1 MIKLLK
7 KNISY
12 LCCMLLIA
20 SCASMGNI
28 TVNNVNDTG
37 SPQPGSFIYSLPLTV
52 FDVSVTAEEM
62 SIIPGPYAKF
72 AEKYLGIQHAPQKTE
87 KLWTI
92 KNITLNIHTEADP
105 EFIYSLQG
113 IGNTG
118 DYPDLDRLLENKLLL
133 TPASFSAEMVNLY
146 SYPQNAGEILYTD
159 LSVKRNFEAEKDV
172 EVSLVMPDTIY
183 VSKPASRNAL
193 KEKTIEQKAEE
204 AANFII
210 KLKKRRFKLVAGQ
223 YDAMPEGEAMSAA
236 LNELAR
242 IEEEYL
248 SLFIGKRIRT
258 EVQQD
263 FHYVPVADKETER
276 GIICR
281 FSPDSGFLDSRE
293 ATGLSVLLEMSAAQ
307 KVKGLNRYNI
317 PLKPPQNVIYYRIAD
332 QVNIKLTAG
341 EQVWADALVPVFQ
354 WGAMVPVYLQK

>member
-1 MIKLLK
+1 MLLSAACASSG
-7 KNISY
+7 NIS
-12 LCCMLLIA
+12 
-20 SCASMGNI
+20 
-28 TVNNVNDTG
+28 VNNVNDTG
-37 SPQPGSFIYSLPLTV
+37 TPQSGSFIYSLPLTV
-52 FDVSVTAEEM
+52 FDVSVTAEEI

-72 AEKYLGIQHAPQKTE
+72 AEKYLGIQHAPQKPE
-87 KLWTI
+87 KLWSI
-92 KNITLNIHTEADP
+92 KNITLKNHTEADP
-105 EFIYSLQG
+105 DFIYSLQG
-113 IGNTG
+113 IGNASE
-118 DYPDLDRLLENKLLL
+118 YPDLNLLLENRLILS
-133 TPASFSAEMVNLY
+133 PASFSAEMVNLY
-146 SYPQNAGEILYTD
+146 SYPRNTGEILYTD

-183 VSKPASRNAL
+183 GSKPSSRNAL

-223 YDAMPEGEAMSAA
+223 YDVMPEGEAMSAA

-258 EVQQD
+258 DIRQD
-263 FHYVPVADKETER
+263 FHFVPAAGKETER
-276 GIICR
+276 TVICR

-293 ATGLSVLLEMSAAQ
+293 STGLPVLLEMNAAH
-307 KVKGLNRYNI
+307 KVKALSRYII

-332 QVNIKLTAG
+332 QVDVKLTAG
-341 EQVWADALVPVFQ
+341 EQVWVDAIVPIFQ
-354 WGAMVPVYLQK
+354 WGAIVPVYLQK

>member
-1 MIKLLK
+1 MILHLK
-7 KNISY
+7 KNIKY
-12 LCCMLLIA
+12 VFCLLLTA
-20 SCASMGNI
+20 ACASSGNI
-28 TVNNVNDTG
+28 AVNNVNDAGT
-37 SPQPGSFIYSLPLTV
+37 PQPGSYIYSLPLTV
-52 FDVSVTAEEM
+52 IDVSITAEEI

-72 AEKYLGIQHAPQKTE
+72 AEKYLGIQQAPQKPE
-87 KLWTI
+87 KLWSITSI
-92 KNITLNIHTEADP
+92 SLKNHTEADP
-105 EFIYSLQG
+105 DFVYSLQG
-113 IGNTG
+113 VGNTN
-118 DYPDLDRLLENKLLL
+118 DYPDMTRLLESRLIL

-146 SYPQNAGEILYTD
+146 SYPPNNSEILYTD

-183 VSKPASRNAL
+183 MSKPSSRNAL
-193 KEKTIEQKAEE
+193 KGKNIEQKAEE

-223 YDAMPEGEAMSAA
+223 YDYMPEGEAMSAA

-258 EVQQD
+258 EIHQS
-263 FHYVPVADKETER
+263 FHFVPSAAKETESAV
-276 GIICR
+276 ICR
-281 FSPDSGFLDSRE
+281 FSSDSGFLDSRE
-293 ATGLSVLLEMSAAQ
+293 ATGLPVLLEMNASQ
-307 KVKGLNRYNI
+307 KVKGLNRYKI

-332 QVNIKLTAG
+332 QVEIKLTAG
-341 EQVWADALVPVFQ
+341 EQVWADALIPVFQ

>member
-1 MIKLLK
+1 MILLLK

-12 LCCMLLIA
+12 LFCMLLTA

-52 FDVSVTAEEM
+52 FDVSVTAEEI

-87 KLWTI
+87 KLWSI
-92 KNITLNIHTEADP
+92 RNITLKNHTEADP

-113 IGNTG
+113 IGTTD
-118 DYPDLDRLLENKLLL
+118 DYPDLTQLLENKLILP
-133 TPASFSAEMVNLY
+133 PASFSAEMVNLY
-146 SYPQNAGEILYTD
+146 SYPPNTGEILYTD

-172 EVSLVMPDTIY
+172 EVSLVMPDTLY
-183 VSKPASRNAL
+183 VSKPTSRNAL

-223 YDAMPEGEAMSAA
+223 YDFMPEGEAMSAA

-242 IEEEYL
+242 VEEEYL

-258 EVQQD
+258 EIRQD
-263 FHYVPVADKETER
+263 FHYVPIAGKESER
-276 GIICR
+276 AVICR
-281 FSPDSGFLDSRE
+281 FSKDSGFLDSRE
-293 ATGLSVLLEMSAAQ
+293 STGMPVLLEMNAAQ
-307 KVKGLNRYNI
+307 KVKGLNRYKI

-332 QVNIKLTAG
+332 QVDVKLTAG
-341 EQVWADALVPVFQ
+341 EQVWVDAIMPVFQ
-354 WGAMVPVYLQK
+354 WGAMVPVFLQK